1 MDDLLAD
8 LQTIDPLWSVALVAA
23 ALCLL
28 LIMRFW
34 RTSFV
39 RVLALAALV
48 VFIGGAAAVG
58 YYGYSY
64 FEDMRRLDERR
75 TLEERAA
82 VLLKKAV
89 EPDSVFACID
99 GSPVPAMQ
107 EACEQNL
114 FAEPERVA
122 AAVAIVTQR
131 LALLADAVPFA
142 KERDPGY
149 FDNIAPLR
157 KAMAADPYGLVGFVL
172 SVEHGC
178 SADAC
183 TRFALFDDTS
193 RVKENMR
200 GRRLEAHLAK
210 YSAAWRGASVQPAE
224 AAPASAASTSA
235 PLVTISGE
243 ADGREVEKKDA
254 AAAAPASPADVTP
267 SGAAAA
273 LEIPTAATA
282 PVLAPPAAAEGF
294 GQPKAEP
301 AAPPVPLPRTDA
313 GKGKAKERPKA
324 AAASARASE
333 PVSGLPRVVPGD
345 YVREREEAQTEAA
358 ARPGAPTPIG
368 PPQQNFAR

>member
-1 MDDLLAD
+1 
-8 LQTIDPLWSVALVAA
+8 
-23 ALCLL
+23 
-28 LIMRFW
+28 
-34 RTSFV
+34 
-39 RVLALAALV
+39 
-48 VFIGGAAAVG
+48 
-58 YYGYSY
+58 
-64 FEDMRRLDERR
+64 
-75 TLEERAA
+75 
-82 VLLKKAV
+82 
-89 EPDSVFACID
+89 
-99 GSPVPAMQ
+99 
-107 EACEQNL
+107 
-114 FAEPERVA
+114 VA

-131 LALLADAVPFA
+131 LAFLADAVPFA
-142 KERDPGY
+142 KERDPRY
-149 FDNIAPLR
+149 LDNIAPLR
-157 KAMAADPYGLVGFVL
+157 KAMAGDPYGLVGFVL

-183 TRFALFDDTS
+183 ARFALFDDTS

-210 YSAAWRGASVQPAE
+210 YSAAWRNPSVQPAD
-224 AAPASAASTSA
+224 AAPASAASASA

-243 ADGREVEKKDA
+243 AGGPEVEKKDA
-254 AAAAPASPADVTP
+254 AAAAPADATP

-301 AAPPVPLPRTDA
+301 AAPPVPLPRTDT

-324 AAASARASE
+324 AAASVRASE

-345 YVREREEAQTEAA
+345 YVREREEAQTDAA
-358 ARPGAPTPIG
+358 ARPGAPTPIS

>member
-1 MDDLLAD
+1 MPAMNELLAD

-28 LIMRFW
+28 LITRFW
-34 RTSFV
+34 RTSFL

-48 VFIGGAAAVG
+48 VFIGGAAAGG

-75 TLEERAA
+75 ALEERVA
-82 VLLKKAV
+82 VLLKKTV

-131 LALLADAVPFA
+131 LAFLADAVPFA
-142 KERDPGY
+142 RDRDPGY
-149 FDNIAPLR
+149 LDNIAPLR

-183 TRFALFDDTS
+183 ARFALFDDTS

-200 GRRLEAHLAK
+200 GRRLEAHLAR

-224 AAPASAASTSA
+224 AAPASSASASA
-235 PLVTISGE
+235 PLVTISGD
-243 ADGREVEKKDA
+243 AGGPEVEKKEA
-254 AAAAPASPADVTP
+254 TAAPPDATP

-324 AAASARASE
+324 AAATARTSE

-345 YVREREEAQTEAA
+345 YVREREEAQTETA
-358 ARPGAPTPIG
+358 ARPGAPTPIS